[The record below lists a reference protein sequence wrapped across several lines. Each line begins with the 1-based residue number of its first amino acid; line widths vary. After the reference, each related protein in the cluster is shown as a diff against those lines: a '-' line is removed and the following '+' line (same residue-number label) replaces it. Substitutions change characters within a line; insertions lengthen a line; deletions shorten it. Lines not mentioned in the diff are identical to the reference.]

1 MERSIR
7 YAARALTA
15 KYRLRVSIAPHLDRV
30 VGVPGVAF
38 TAFNCIVGVGIFS
51 LPGLVAGVL
60 GPAAIVAYLVCA
72 VLIALVGLCFAEA
85 GSRVTGSGGL
95 YAYAGAAFGPVV
107 GGVVGMLQLF
117 ANAVG
122 SAAALARF
130 FIDTVSSIWPAFG
143 HAGAS
148 IALLVA
154 IYTTLALVNMA
165 GTRDGARLTVVLGI
179 LKLAPLL
186 TIIAFGAFVAEP
198 ANLAWRA
205 MPSVGQI
212 GDGALILVLAF
223 IGIETGLGLSG
234 ETHDPARTVPRAIA
248 LALGVVTALY
258 IALQLTAQGVLGAAL
273 AGSTAPLADV
283 AGALFGPS
291 GASLLLLATCVS
303 VGGYMV
309 ADMLSSPRG
318 AYALAEAG
326 QFPRWV
332 AYVHPTRHT
341 PVAAIAL
348 YATMVVLVAATG
360 SFRQIAVLAVAGTLA
375 MYLIVCLGVLRLR
388 AKGIADA
395 GAPFI
400 APGGPVV
407 PFAAAAIIVCLLS
420 TLAWGELAA
429 GFVFIGITAAIFML
443 RGRNTGP

>member
-1 MERSIR
+1 MSD
-7 YAARALTA
+7 
-15 KYRLRVSIAPHLDRV
+15 APQLDRV

-38 TAFNCIVGVGIFS
+38 AAFNCIVGVGIFS

-60 GPAAIVAYLVCA
+60 GSAAIIAYLVCA

-117 ANAVG
+117 ANAIG

-130 FIDTVSSIWPAFG
+130 FLDTLAGIWPALG
-143 HAGAS
+143 STGAG

-154 IYTTLALVNMA
+154 IYTTLALVNIA
-165 GTRDGARLTVVLGI
+165 GTRDGTRLTVALGI

-186 TIIAFGAFVAEP
+186 TIIAFGVFAIHP
-198 ANLAWRA
+198 ANLAWPA
-205 MPSVGQI
+205 MPSIGRV

-223 IGIETGLGLSG
+223 IGVETGLGLSG
-234 ETHDPARTVPRAIA
+234 ETRDPARTVPRAIA
-248 LALGVVTALY
+248 LALGVVAALY

-283 AGALFGPS
+283 AGALFGAK

-309 ADMLSSPRG
+309 ADMLSSPRS

-326 QFPRWV
+326 QFPRSV
-332 AYVHPTRHT
+332 AYIHLTRHT
-341 PVAAIAL
+341 PVVAIAL
-348 YATMVVLVAATG
+348 YATAVVLVAATG
-360 SFRQIAVLAVAGTLA
+360 SFKQIAVLAVAGTLV
-375 MYLIVCLGVLRLR
+375 MYLIVCVGVLRLR
-388 AKGIADA
+388 ARGVAEA
-395 GAPFI
+395 GAPFV
-400 APGGPVV
+400 APGGMLV
-407 PFAAAAIIVCLLS
+407 PIAAAAMIVWLLS
-420 TLAWGELAA
+420 TLAWRELAGGGLFIAVTAVIFTAHERAKRGSA
-429 GFVFIGITAAIFML
+429 GTPREGL
-443 RGRNTGP
+443 S